1 MKEVNLMPTHTESI
15 DVINKTIPL
24 TDHTNIPVINQPNP
38 CYAYAA
44 TAREVWY
51 LVQLPKYNVYAA
63 GTQTAITMLNYY
75 TYFPEEEPQG
85 GGFTPEQWA
94 AINSGITS
102 TDVTQ
107 ITTNANDISD
117 IQTTIG
123 NVNTVLEE
131 VL

>member
-1 MKEVNLMPTHTESI
+1 MPTHTESI

-75 TYFPEEEPQG
+75 TYFPEEEPSSG

-123 NVNTVLEE
+123 NINTVLEE

>member
-1 MKEVNLMPTHTESI
+1 MPTHTESI

-75 TYFPEEEPQG
+75 TYFPEEEPSS

-107 ITTNANDISD
+107 IATNANDISD

-123 NVNTVLEE
+123 NINTVLEE

>member
-1 MKEVNLMPTHTESI
+1 MPTHTESI

-102 TDVTQ
+102 TDVNQ